1 MPVRRPFPVSALLLA
16 LAAASCSEPNAPAM
30 NRLAPL
36 DQGAPSHHVLGSG
49 HVQQAAG
56 LREFTFH
63 VVDGPEG
70 AQGSFKIV
78 LPSGLFFEADAT
90 CIAVDGNTGWVGG
103 VIRATNAAVVVV
115 GSVSTFYA
123 IDGGEGSAANDV
135 VSVAT
140 FNGAAGADVAF
151 CANRALALAPLAV
164 TGGNVQVR

>member
-1 MPVRRPFPVSALLLA
+1 MPIRRPFPVSALVLA

-30 NRLAPL
+30 NPLASL

-49 HVQQAAG
+49 HVAQGGG

-63 VVDGPEG
+63 VVDGPDG
-70 AQGSFKIV
+70 TAGSFKIV

-90 CIAVDGNTGWVGG
+90 CFAVDGNIGWVGG
-103 VIRATNAAVVVV
+103 VIRATNAGIVVV

-123 IDGGEGSAANDV
+123 IDGGEGDGANDV

-151 CANRALALAPLAV
+151 CANRPLALAPLAV
-164 TGGNVQVR
+164 TSGNVQVR